1 MSLCTSVQFLEVSTL
16 QGPEQ
21 HPDVSALQRPVPFL
35 EVSTLQGPE
44 LHLGMSALKR
54 SVLLLEV
61 STVQYRG
68 LSCIWTCLPTE
79 VCTSPGGVYTTEVC
93 V

>member
-1 MSLCTSVQFLEVSTL
+1 MVDCHVPVHKCAVPRGVYEL
-16 QGPEQ
+16 
-21 HPDVSALQRPVPFL
+21 HPD
-35 EVSTLQGPE
+35 VSTLQGPE
-44 LHLGMSALKR
+44 LHLDMSALKR

-61 STVQYRG
+61 STVHYRG

-79 VCTSPGGVYTTEVC
+79 VCTSPGGVCTTEVC